1 MENKQLLGAWGEMQ
15 AVDHLRTMGDAI
27 LACNYR
33 CRLGEIDIIAKNRE
47 YLAFVEVKLRKS
59 SAYGEAKEFVDRRK
73 QARIR
78 MTAELW
84 LSEHETALQP
94 RFDVIEVY
102 APEGEKTARP
112 VIRHWENAFV

>member
-15 AVDHLRTMGDAI
+15 AVDHLRKKGYAI

-47 YLAFVEVKLRKS
+47 YRAIVEARS
-59 SAYGEAKEFVDRRK
+59 GGSAERGLC
-73 QARIR
+73 
-78 MTAELW
+78 ELE
-84 LSEHETALQP
+84 SALQR
-94 RFDVIEVY
+94 RFDVREVY

-112 VIRHWENAFV
+112 VIRHWENAFA